1 MTQERNGAGPAPEDE
16 SDALLDALGRG
27 EPPPHDDPAAR
38 LLAALR
44 ADACRDSGIDD
55 GMGHD
60 AGDGTSRRAW
70 EDGITRAEGGG
81 VTPVVSGVPRCR

>member
-1 MTQERNGAGPAPEDE
+1 MTQERTGAGPAPEDE

-44 ADACRDSGIDD
+44 ADACRDGGADDVMSTHTWDD
-55 GMGHD
+55 GVMS
-60 AGDGTSRRAW
+60 ART
-70 EDGITRAEGGG
+70 
-81 VTPVVSGVPRCR
+81 

>member
-1 MTQERNGAGPAPEDE
+1 MTQERTGAGPAPEDE

-44 ADACRDSGIDD
+44 ADVRRDDD
-55 GMGHD
+55 RYARPWADGVHARTGE
-60 AGDGTSRRAW
+60 AGAG
-70 EDGITRAEGGG
+70 EGGAAPVG
-81 VTPVVSGVPRCR
+81 QRRSSVSMTPST

>member
-1 MTQERNGAGPAPEDE
+1 MTQERTGAGPAPEDE

-44 ADACRDSGIDD
+44 ADACRDGGMVEDGMSARTWDD
-55 GMGHD
+55 GVTRT
-60 AGDGTSRRAW
+60 GDGGASPVGQRRSS
-70 EDGITRAEGGG
+70 
-81 VTPVVSGVPRCR
+81 VSMTPST